1 MPTTITAYTFDE
13 LSPEAQSRALRSL
26 PYDDCEWTSSECVDS
41 LRAFAE
47 KVSRSCGVSLKDWS
61 IGDSQRS
68 FTKWDIEDATREL
81 SGPRSLAWI
90 ENNIFAPIRAPW
102 QPATKPI
109 NEKWA
114 GVHGR
119 YSRRYDKPGEVK
131 CCPYT
136 GVCFD
141 EDILDAFRDK
151 DLSLTIGERFASIGD
166 RLSRVIEADIE
177 HANSEEGRREY
188 AESYFDGALFDE
200 DGKRVN

>member
-13 LSPEAQSRALRSL
+13 LSTEAQSRALRSL
-26 PYDDCEWTSSECVDS
+26 PYDDCEHTSSECVDS

-47 KVSRSCGVSLKDWS
+47 KVSRSCGITLKDWS
-61 IGDSQRS
+61 IGDLQRS
-68 FTKWDIEDATREL
+68 FTKWELDEVVSEL

-90 ENNIFAPIRAPW
+90 ENNIFGPLRVPYVRMVDRKVA
-102 QPATKPI
+102 K
-109 NEKWA
+109 
-114 GVHGR
+114 R
-119 YSRRYDKPGEVK
+119 YYARPGEIPA
-131 CCPYT
+131 CPYT

-177 HANSEEGRREY
+177 YANSEEGRREY

-200 DGKRVN
+200 DGKRIN